1 MSSDKFIGR
10 SSVLH
15 LGGSVLILKR
25 YKRNGREE
33 TSELVA
39 IDVDTLEVLQTF
51 TDKDAMQVFLEDRE
65 WAEKVAARE
74 SKKTTKATSKSSI
87 AAALDDEDD
96 DDVEADETR
105 QFGQQPPV

>member
-1 MSSDKFIGR
+1 MSADKFVGR

-25 YKRNGREE
+25 YKRDGRNE

-51 TDKDAMQVFLEDRE
+51 TDKDEMQAFLEDRE
-65 WAEKVAARE
+65 WAEKLAARE
-74 SKKTTKATSKSSI
+74 AKKSTVKSTI
-87 AAALDDEDD
+87 AAALDSDDEDD
-96 DDVEADETR
+96 DEVEAEETR

>member
-1 MSSDKFIGR
+1 MSADKFVGR
-10 SSVLH
+10 SSVLQ

-25 YKRNGREE
+25 YKRDGRKE

-39 IDVDTLEVLQTF
+39 IDVDTLEVIETLI
-51 TDKDAMQVFLEDRE
+51 DKDAMQTFLEDRE

-74 SKKTTKATSKSSI
+74 AKKSTAKSTI
-87 AAALDDEDD
+87 AAALDSDDEDD
-96 DDVEADETR
+96 DEVEADETR